1 MGKRTI
7 TLEIAGARYRMT
19 SDADEQHLQALANS
33 LNQRIHDLGTKA
45 ARSGSPAQLLAM
57 VALGL
62 ADELSA
68 SEERLEQLQGATR
81 RVVQA
86 AIDRIDRRLEADTQE
101 ASEATEV

>member
-1 MGKRTI
+1 
-7 TLEIAGARYRMT
+7 MT
-19 SDADEQHLQALANS
+19 SDADEQHLTDLATT
-33 LNQRIHDLGTKA
+33 LNQRINDLGAKA

-62 ADELSA
+62 ADDLSA

-86 AIDRIDRRLEADTQE
+86 AIDRIDRRLASDAQEATE
-101 ASEATEV
+101 ASEA